1 MRNAQ
6 KKRVGDLVTQI
17 DPVARGR
24 TRRPPISAKIR
35 KSHASARE
43 AGQNTIKHSVARG
56 REGKP
61 QLTPQVI
68 NVPKIVPNTI
78 MRKYFCSF
86 TGTYYGKVVPPEWV
100 RFLAKEQG
108 PSA

>member
-1 MRNAQ
+1 MQ
-6 KKRVGDLVTQI
+6 LVQEKKHPMSILRY
-17 DPVARGR
+17 
-24 TRRPPISAKIR
+24 S
-35 KSHASARE
+35 E
-43 AGQNTIKHSVARG
+43 ADITLIENTIKHSVARG

-86 TGTYYGKVVPPEWV
+86 TGTYY
-100 RFLAKEQG
+100 
-108 PSA
+108 